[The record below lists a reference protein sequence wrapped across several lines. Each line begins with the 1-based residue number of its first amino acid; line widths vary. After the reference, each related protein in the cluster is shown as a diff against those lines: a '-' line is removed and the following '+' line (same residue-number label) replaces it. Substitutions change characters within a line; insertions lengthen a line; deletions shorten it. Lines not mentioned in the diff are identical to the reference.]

1 MVNASLNWASISGV
15 IIALYGI
22 PAGILGFVQLVFILQ
37 KRADITSALIL
48 KSILL
53 VFRSLGRLLM
63 LPLCGG
69 ILFFQGWRLDPAL
82 QFLQLLLVL
91 GIIFESATSILS
103 DLIKWRNR
111 SKKFPENIQL

>member
-1 MVNASLNWASISGV
+1 MVNASINWASLCG
-15 IIALYGI
+15 IILALYGI

-37 KRADITSALIL
+37 KRADISSALIL

-69 ILFFQGWRLDPAL
+69 ILFFQGWRLDPIL
-82 QFLQLLLVL
+82 QFGQFLLVL

-111 SKKFPENIQL
+111 SKKFTENIEL